1 MTDFNTI
8 KDILEMSEL
17 LDDFTEHLLIV
28 KTVDKDDTKT
38 VNITFEFNEDKELI
52 NIYTED

>member
-17 LDDFTEHLLIV
+17 LDDFTEHSLIV
-28 KTVDKDDTKT
+28 TTVDKDDTKT
-38 VNITFEFNEDKELI
+38 VSITFEFNDDKELI
-52 NIYTED
+52 NIYTEE